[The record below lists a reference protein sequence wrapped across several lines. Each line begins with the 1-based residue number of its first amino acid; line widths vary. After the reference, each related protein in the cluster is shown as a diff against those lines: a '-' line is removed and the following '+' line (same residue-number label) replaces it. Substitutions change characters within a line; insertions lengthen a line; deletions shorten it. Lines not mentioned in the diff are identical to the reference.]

1 MKQSKAIMLT
11 QSLLREY
18 YEYGSIVGIAQLLTE
33 DAIAFGIESETYA
46 VGTAAVER
54 MLETQYQVLM
64 PCHIDKMGSTET
76 LDEENLHTTVCSHLV
91 FRTER
96 QLANMHCIRFMYRI
110 EQRGRLRLSG
120 IIFQRDM
127 QREHLFRHVSRTLLN
142 QLDDAKGEARGML
155 SMFAS
160 YVECGAIV
168 YESDG
173 AQPFA
178 FCADRIWQ
186 MLGYPT
192 REAFLAS
199 GMASHSA
206 FICESDKARVREEM
220 EAQLRHQDGYKVEYR
235 VRHSS
240 GGCLWVLECGR
251 YESRE
256 EGGVCS
262 AMLINLAP
270 LSRTHERFLYALQ
283 HDALT
288 GLLNRE
294 AFCHK
299 AEDLLF
305 HAPDTAFEIMC
316 FDIDR
321 FKVINDLFG
330 EETGNRLLRYIAY
343 FLCHI
348 ELQDYV
354 AGRLHTDNFIL
365 CYPARSDLRSH
376 MLNSLRMLAG
386 SFSLDYRVSFSIG
399 VYRITDRSL
408 SISSMCDRALIAMGQ
423 AQNNGL
429 LEYGV
434 YKEDMRDGLV
444 NEQMIANHMQRALE
458 RGEFLIYLQP
468 KYDLAHERIIGA
480 EALVR
485 WRHPQLGFISPSRFV
500 PIFERNGF
508 IYKLDK
514 YIWEL
519 ACKLLRRELDEG
531 RRALPISINVSRVD
545 LYSPD
550 IVRVIE
556 SLVKK
561 YALPPS
567 LLELEITESA
577 YVDNPQHIID
587 ITRELQ
593 GKGFV
598 ILMDDFGS
606 GYSSL
611 NMLKN
616 LSVDVLKID
625 MEFLAYNESVEQRA
639 RGSSILCSV
648 VKMAKWLQLPV
659 IAEGVETREQVE
671 FLRSIDC
678 ECVQGYYFSKP
689 VPVAKYEEMVEE
701 SYREESAVK

>member
-1 MKQSKAIMLT
+1 
-11 QSLLREY
+11 
-18 YEYGSIVGIAQLLTE
+18 
-33 DAIAFGIESETYA
+33 
-46 VGTAAVER
+46 
-54 MLETQYQVLM
+54 
-64 PCHIDKMGSTET
+64 
-76 LDEENLHTTVCSHLV
+76 
-91 FRTER
+91 
-96 QLANMHCIRFMYRI
+96 
-110 EQRGRLRLSG
+110 
-120 IIFQRDM
+120 
-127 QREHLFRHVSRTLLN
+127 
-142 QLDDAKGEARGML
+142 
-155 SMFAS
+155 
-160 YVECGAIV
+160 
-168 YESDG
+168 
-173 AQPFA
+173 
-178 FCADRIWQ
+178 
-186 MLGYPT
+186 
-192 REAFLAS
+192 
-199 GMASHSA
+199 
-206 FICESDKARVREEM
+206 
-220 EAQLRHQDGYKVEYR
+220 
-235 VRHSS
+235 
-240 GGCLWVLECGR
+240 
-251 YESRE
+251 
-256 EGGVCS
+256 
-262 AMLINLAP
+262 
-270 LSRTHERFLYALQ
+270 
-283 HDALT
+283 
-288 GLLNRE
+288 
-294 AFCHK
+294 
-299 AEDLLF
+299 
-305 HAPDTAFEIMC
+305 
-316 FDIDR
+316 
-321 FKVINDLFG
+321 
-330 EETGNRLLRYIAY
+330 
-343 FLCHI
+343 
-348 ELQDYV
+348 
-354 AGRLHTDNFIL
+354 
-365 CYPARSDLRSH
+365 
-376 MLNSLRMLAG
+376 
-386 SFSLDYRVSFSIG
+386 
-399 VYRITDRSL
+399 
-408 SISSMCDRALIAMGQ
+408 MCDRALIAMGQ

-671 FLRSIDC
+671 FLRAIDC

>member
-1 MKQSKAIMLT
+1 MKQSKAIALT

-18 YEYGSIVGIAQLLTE
+18 YEFGSIAGIAQLLTE
-33 DAIAFGIESETYA
+33 DAVAFGIRSETYA
-46 VGTAAVER
+46 VGPAAVER
-54 MLETQYQVLM
+54 MLEAQYRGIG
-64 PCHIDKMGSTET
+64 PCRVDKMSGTET
-76 LDEENLHTTVCSHLV
+76 LDEEALTTSVCIHLI

-96 QLANMHCIRFMYRI
+96 RFANMHCVRFMYRI
-110 EQRGRLRLSG
+110 ERRGKLRLAGILFVRDVQREEMLRHVGRGILNHAGRL
-120 IIFQRDM
+120 
-127 QREHLFRHVSRTLLN
+127 
-142 QLDDAKGEARGML
+142 DASPERML
-155 SMFAS
+155 SLFAS
-160 YVECGAIV
+160 YVECGALV
-168 YESDG
+168 YESG
-173 AQPFA
+173 GTQAITY
-178 FCADRIWQ
+178 CADRIWQ
-186 MLGYPT
+186 MLGYPA
-192 REAFLAS
+192 REAFFA
-199 GMASHSA
+199 GGTPQRSA
-206 FICESDKARVREEM
+206 LIVEEDRARVSEEM
-220 EAQLRHQDGYKVEYR
+220 EEQIRRQDSYVVDYR
-235 VRHSS
+235 VRHQS
-240 GGCLWVLECGR
+240 GGRIWVLECGR
-251 YESRE
+251 YIERE
-256 EGGVCS
+256 EGGVFS
-262 AMLINLAP
+262 AMLANLAP
-270 LSRTHERFLYALQ
+270 LYHTHERFLYALQ

-288 GLLNRE
+288 GLYNRE
-294 AFCHK
+294 AFCHSV
-299 AEDLLF
+299 EDLLF
-305 HAPDTAFEIMC
+305 KDQDTAFEIMS

-330 EETGNRLLRYIAY
+330 EETGNCLLRYIAY
-343 FLCHI
+343 FLRHVDLPEYAAC
-348 ELQDYV
+348 
-354 AGRLHTDNFIL
+354 RLNTDNFLL
-365 CYPARSDLRSH
+365 CYPAREDLRSH
-376 MLNSLRMLAG
+376 LLTSLKMLAD
-386 SFSLDYRVSFSIG
+386 SFSLDYRVSFSVG
-399 VYRITDRSL
+399 VYRISDRSL
-408 SISSMCDRALIAMGQ
+408 SVSSMCDRALIAMGQ

-648 VKMAKWLQLPV
+648 VKMAKWLQLHV